1 MGRRRPTLEEIARYP
16 IITYDTAFAGGSAV
30 MRPFAEKRIDVN
42 VVMMATDADVIKAYV
57 ELGLGIAG
65 LPTIAFDARRDRK
78 LRALDASHLFEP
90 RSRHRHRSVHVPAA
104 IHVRLYSD
112 RSATMES
119 QGGQRCPAKQ
129 AIGTT

>member
-42 VVMMATDADVIKAYV
+42 VVMMATDADVIQAYV
-57 ELGLGIAG
+57 ELGLGIAV

-90 RSRHRHRSVHVPAA
+90 TQPSSASIRTCTRGNTCTTLFRS
-104 IHVRLYSD
+104 
-112 RSATMES
+112 
-119 QGGQRCPAKQ
+119 
-129 AIGTT
+129 